1 MLSTFIKILN
11 YLHPRRK
18 IQFIGLGVL
27 ILISSLSEIISIG
40 AIVPFLGVVTNPQS
54 AIEYFNKFSFVPN
67 LFQRLTPNDLVLFFT
82 IAFGAAALISGVI
95 RLVLLYATI
104 RLSNST
110 GAELSVDLYKKTLYQ
125 PYKVHISRNTSEI
138 ISGITQKVA
147 SASGVLISLV
157 TVASSFFIF
166 ISIIVSLVY
175 IDPVLTIMS
184 GIVFSGFYLVIAKV
198 TKSKVSINGQIIA
211 KEQTGIVRS
220 LQEGLGGI
228 RDIILDNSH
237 ELYCHIYRT
246 SLFRLTKSNS
256 ENTFLNQSPRFAL
269 EAIGLVL
276 ISFLAYW
283 ATLENGSLQSAIPAL
298 GALGMGAQRLLPLL
312 QQWYGNW
319 SNYVSLKPALSEVFL
334 LLDQKIPEEY
344 ESTIP
349 VEPLKFEKEI
359 KIVGL
364 SFSYPG
370 TSKKVLDSV
379 DLSIPVG
386 SRIGIIGETGSGKST
401 LMDLLMGLV
410 EPTSGKIFIDNN
422 ELNSNNYLRWRK
434 TIAHVPQAIFL
445 ADTTIAENIAFGES
459 QEKINFA
466 QLEKAIEVSQ
476 LTTFIKS
483 LPDGINTSVGE
494 RGVRLSGGQ
503 RQRIGIARA
512 IYKNAKVIFFDEAT
526 SALDGDTEQSVMDSI
541 YKLSK
546 DLTIFIIAHR
556 MNTISKCEILLSVK
570 KGDLLVDRGKNA

>member
-1 MLSTFIKILN
+1 MFSTFIKILN

-18 IQFIGLGVL
+18 IQFIGLGIL
-27 ILISSLSEIISIG
+27 ILFSSISEIVSIG
-40 AIVPFLGVVTNPQS
+40 AIIPFLGVVTNPES
-54 AIEYFNKFSFVPN
+54 AIEYLNQWSFVSH
-67 LFQRLTPNDLVLFFT
+67 LFQSLRPNDLVLIFT
-82 IAFGAAALISGVI
+82 VAFGAAALISGVI
-95 RLVLLYATI
+95 RLALLYATI
-104 RLSNST
+104 RLSNAT

-125 PYKVHISRNTSEI
+125 PYRVHISRNTSEI
-138 ISGITQKVA
+138 ITGITQKVA
-147 SASGVLISLV
+147 SASGVLVSLV

-175 IDPVLTIMS
+175 IDPVLTLMS
-184 GIVFSGFYLVIAKV
+184 GLVFSGFYLVIAKV
-198 TKSKVSINGQIIA
+198 TRTKVSLNGKIIA

-237 ELYCHIYRT
+237 ELYCHIYRN
-246 SLFRLTKSNS
+246 SLYRLTKSNS

-283 ATLENGSLQSAIPAL
+283 ATLENGNLQSAIPAL

-319 SNYVSLKPALSEVFL
+319 SNYISLKPALAEVFS

-344 ESTIP
+344 LSVTSI
-349 VEPLKFEKEI
+349 EPLKLEKEI
-359 KIVGL
+359 RLVDL

-370 TSKKVLDSV
+370 TDKMVLNSV
-379 DLSIPVG
+379 SLSIPVG
-386 SRIGIIGETGSGKST
+386 ARIGIIGETGSGKST
-401 LMDLLMGLV
+401 MMDLLMGLV
-410 EPTSGKIFIDNN
+410 EPTTGKILIDES
-422 ELNSNNYLRWRK
+422 ELNHNNYLQWRK
-434 TIAHVPQAIFL
+434 TIAHVPQSIFL
-445 ADTTIAENIAFGES
+445 ADTTIAENIAFGEN
-459 QEKINFA
+459 QENIDFK

-476 LTTFIKS
+476 LTTFIQS
-483 LPDGINTSVGE
+483 LPDGIYAGVGE

-526 SALDGDTEQSVMDSI
+526 SALDGETEKSVMESI
-541 YKLSK
+541 ESL
-546 DLTIFIIAHR
+546 DRGLTVVMIAHR
-556 MNTISKCEILLSVK
+556 LSTLK
-570 KGDLLVDRGKNA
+570 NCDRIYEFVGGKIKL